1 MYAVMGSLQSRP
13 GAVCTFVGVA
23 ISQNCGTPLLMRRNW
38 NGFVLLAQDLCAAGA
53 EGGMLGA
60 LADGVAVN
68 PAALALLAIRF
79 CDCDL

>member
-1 MYAVMGSLQSRP
+1 
-13 GAVCTFVGVA
+13 
-23 ISQNCGTPLLMRRNW
+23 MRRNW

-68 PAALALLAIRF
+68 PAALALLAICF